1 MSMSSLPTPEQQR
14 SAPDAG
20 KRRARLRVGTA
31 AWADHLEFYPRGLK
45 PSDRIAYYAR
55 HFSVV
60 EVNAS
65 YYHIMPARNYSG
77 WVEKTPDDFVFN
89 VKAYGVL
96 TGHQRGEEAT
106 PEVFAAFRASYAP
119 FVESG
124 KLGAVL
130 FGFPPWFDATDR
142 NRDTIAR
149 CVEQMADDP
158 LLIEFRNV
166 TWLTDPEERERTF
179 AFLRELGLSYVTV
192 DAPQVGTG
200 TTPLFAAV
208 TNRKLAYLRMHG
220 RNEDTWYKRVDS
232 TSERFNYRYNEDEI
246 ADLAQVALQLLA
258 EADEAHIIFNNN
270 MADFAVANARMM
282 LNALDEPVNWSEQQR
297 LF

>member
-1 MSMSSLPTPEQQR
+1 MSGTGSTQPSTSE
-14 SAPDAG
+14 
-20 KRRARLRVGTA
+20 ARPGRGTLKVGTA

-45 PSDRIAYYAR
+45 PTERITYYAR

-65 YYHIMPARNYSG
+65 YYHIMPARNYAG
-77 WVEKTPDDFVFN
+77 WVEKTPEDFTFN

-96 TGHQRGEEAT
+96 TGHQRGQEAT
-106 PEVFAAFRASYAP
+106 AETFAAFRASYAP
-119 FVESG
+119 LIEAN

-130 FGFPPWFDATDR
+130 FGFPPWFDATDA
-142 NRDTIAR
+142 NRETIAR
-149 CVEQMADDP
+149 CVEHMADDP

-200 TTPLFAAV
+200 TCPLVPAV

-220 RNEDTWYKRVDS
+220 RNEETWYKRVDS
-232 TSERFNYRYNEDEI
+232 TSERFNYRYNEEEI
-246 ADLAQVALQLLA
+246 AGLAEVALQLAA

-282 LNALDEPVNWSEQQR
+282 LQALDEPVNWANQQR